1 MQECPRFLQDPT
13 FPDYYSL
20 YTQPP
25 ASFLKTFKTSN
36 SFLCLRNYGICFVY
50 NFKCLII
57 ISLEFGGLLVLYYP
71 NHTLATFP
79 SMSNINILNVGFL
92 NAQNHKP
99 SIFSKSCVSFNQN
112 HFLYRTFF
120 PGKIAI
126 FSHFWLTI

>member
-57 ISLEFGGLLVLYYP
+57 ISLEFGGLVLYYP

-79 SMSNINILNVGFL
+79 SMSNINISNDGFL
-92 NAQNHKP
+92 NAQNHKNRL
-99 SIFSKSCVSFNQN
+99 FFLN
-112 HFLYRTFF
+112 HV
-120 PGKIAI
+120 
-126 FSHFWLTI
+126 